1 MSYPFG
7 YLHRMKLKLASLIAL
22 LLATSVQSADILL
35 AWDPPNATPLEEI
48 PKLKYNLY
56 YGIDG
61 GPITNLLGT
70 TTNRTYTVTNMT
82 PANYQIVARA
92 INVWGKESVPGNV
105 LTLPANVTP
114 GAPVTLKGTF
124 KGEFTIEIR

>member
-1 MSYPFG
+1 
-7 YLHRMKLKLASLIAL
+7 MKLKLVSLLAFL
-22 LLATSVQSADILL
+22 LLSISTKSADIVL

-48 PKLKYNLY
+48 PRLKYNLY
-56 YGIDG
+56 YGVDG
-61 GPITNLLGT
+61 GAITNLLGT
-70 TTNRTYTVTNMT
+70 TTNRTYTVTNMA

-124 KGEFTIEIR
+124 KGEFLIEIR

>member
-1 MSYPFG
+1 
-7 YLHRMKLKLASLIAL
+7 MKMKIVSILAFL
-22 LLATSVQSADILL
+22 LLSLSAKSADILL

-48 PKLKYNLY
+48 PRLKYNLY
-56 YGIDG
+56 FGVDG
-61 GPITNLLGT
+61 GAITNFIGT
-70 TTNRTYTVTNMT
+70 TTNRTYTITNMA

-114 GAPVTLKGTF
+114 GSPVTLRGTF
-124 KGEFTIEIR
+124 KGEFVIEIR